1 MSYVLNDANSRK
13 KQRRM
18 ELHLIIFRPLNVM
31 NIGRR
36 RGGGGRRNRT
46 INIYIRNQVVNIV
59 LL

>member
-31 NIGRR
+31 NIGLA
-36 RGGGGRRNRT
+36 GGEEEEKGDVIVQST
-46 INIYIRNQVVNIV
+46 FTLEIRS
-59 LL
+59 

>member
-31 NIGRR
+31 NIGLA
-36 RGGGGRRNRT
+36 GGEEEEGDVIVQST
-46 INIYIRNQVVNIV
+46 FTLEIRS
-59 LL
+59 